1 MSESRNQRSRAPWYG
16 YICGCCCVI
25 EYTEADGLSLHK
37 PPHWIRHG
45 PPAEEV
51 SNLPPLR
58 MTLDEEDQ
66 KYPAFVRE
74 STKSIDLNDPITL
87 EDLQKIIPTID
98 QDLEGN
104 IKSWEESFRKY
115 EELENKSLEV
125 IGPELVKVLGKLR
138 DDPDAFIN
146 SSNPSIRSLART
158 RTSLYATTSQR
169 DSRSSRNSLEI
180 EGGNNTSGNERRRS
194 FVTPQPHLEDSPVRS
209 LRRGSM
215 PETIRPM
222 SMNSVISHS
231 YTERLSEFNG
241 HMSPN
246 VVSNSRE
253 GTDLVF
259 GRRVQSVAMSR
270 TSSGP
275 LPQKNPIHQTM
286 GTRELS
292 MIWAGR
298 LAELS
303 PSQGQL
309 SKQVGLNG
317 QVLSL
322 KMTPKWPGWLSDC
335 LYDVIKI
342 NKYGK
347 RQRRIIK
354 LTEYHLLN
362 VKDGKSVTKVVP
374 YAGIQRINLTSP
386 RSFSID
392 YEIKCNSQEV
402 ERGTLYYESLLSA
415 HIVQQVTTRTQIR
428 RDLDRIGRMISTDD
442 VNRLGY
448 SVGVTEAMILTI
460 TELVTKNNS
469 DITQFA
475 LLLGRRTFEQIL
487 SINPELIEPLPSSLP
502 APSSPIGSLSMTK
515 TSSLSRQHTVDV
527 SASVRRLLAIQQGSG
542 EYKLK
547 NLIQKI
553 ILDVQSPEGNTLRHF
568 LQNFPNIPKD
578 KNITELRHFIDG
590 LYEYLIEN
598 HVTLFATCLQS
609 HDGHD
614 DDIPT
619 AAGDSIALARST
631 SHSSQAPAA
640 APLKKEPSSPQP
652 LLTDS
657 PIPSLR
663 LTEELLISI
672 SYIAYTVV
680 EETLFLALQP
690 KIISYCLAYEVRE
703 VLCLFHIS
711 RSHSLTLCLSEC

>member
-1 MSESRNQRSRAPWYG
+1 M
-16 YICGCCCVI
+16 I
-25 EYTEADGLSLHK
+25 EYTEDGGLSLHK
-37 PPHWIRHG
+37 PPNWIHRDP
-45 PPAEEV
+45 PPAEI
-51 SNLPPLR
+51 SNPPTLR
-58 MTLDEEDQ
+58 MAVDDGDLPEEDL

-74 STKSIDLNDPITL
+74 STRSIDLNDPITL

-115 EELENKSLEV
+115 EELENRSLEV
-125 IGPELVKVLGKLR
+125 IGPELVQVLGKLR

-158 RTSLYATTSQR
+158 RTSLYATTSNH
-169 DSRSSRNSLEI
+169 DSRSSRSSLEI
-180 EGGNNTSGNERRRS
+180 QSGNSGGTERRRS
-194 FVTPQPHLEDSPVRS
+194 FVVQQFHEASSPFRTQ
-209 LRRGSM
+209 RRGSM
-215 PETIRPM
+215 PEIARPM
-222 SMNSVISHS
+222 SMNSVVSHS

-241 HMSPN
+241 QMSPD

-270 TSSGP
+270 STSGP

-292 MIWAGR
+292 LIWAGR

-374 YAGIQRINLTSP
+374 YGGIQRINLTSP

-442 VNRLGY
+442 NRLGY
-448 SVGVTEAMILTI
+448 SVGVTEAMIHTI

-475 LLLGRRTFEQIL
+475 LLLGQRTFEQL
-487 SINPELIEPLPSSLP
+487 QSINPNLIQSP
-502 APSSPIGSLSMTK
+502 APPSSPPLPASPLTK
-515 TSSLSRQHTVDV
+515 KSSLSRQNTVDAS
-527 SASVRRLLAIQQGSG
+527 SASIRRLLAIQQGSG

-598 HVTLFATCLQS
+598 HVTLFATCLHSMDQE
-609 HDGHD
+609 D
-614 DDIPT
+614 DHPAAA
-619 AAGDSIALARST
+619 AAGLPPSDSIHLTRST
-631 SHSSQAPAA
+631 SDSSQVSTVGV
-640 APLKKEPSSPQP
+640 KKEPSSPQP
-652 LLTDS
+652 LITSS

-663 LTEELLISI
+663 LTEELLVSI

-680 EETLFLALQP
+680 EGNFVPCFATEDYLLLP
-690 KIISYCLAYEVRE
+690 
-703 VLCLFHIS
+703 VL
-711 RSHSLTLCLSEC
+711 

>member
-1 MSESRNQRSRAPWYG
+1 MSQSRDRGSRDPWYRN
-16 YICGCCCVI
+16 ICGCCCVI

-37 PPHWIRHG
+37 SPTWIRHHHHQD
-45 PPAEEV
+45 PSPTDISTAPTLRMEADD
-51 SNLPPLR
+51 NDLPPEG
-58 MTLDEEDQ
+58 DEN

-74 STKSIDLNDPITL
+74 STRSIDFNDPITL

-115 EELENKSLEV
+115 EELENRSLEV
-125 IGPELVKVLGKLR
+125 IGPELVQVLGKLR

-158 RTSLYATTSQR
+158 RTSLYATTSHP
-169 DSRSSRNSLEI
+169 DSRSSRGGSFEI
-180 EGGNNTSGNERRRS
+180 QSGNSGGSERRRS
-194 FVTPQPHLEDSPVRS
+194 LLVTPVTSP
-209 LRRGSM
+209 LRTQRRESM
-215 PETIRPM
+215 PDIRPM

-231 YTERLSEFNG
+231 FTERLSEFNG
-241 HMSPN
+241 SMSPD

-270 TSSGP
+270 SAGSP
-275 LPQKNPIHQTM
+275 LSHKNPIHQAM

-292 MIWAGR
+292 LIWAGR

-309 SKQVGLNG
+309 SKQVGRNG

-392 YEIKCNSQEV
+392 YEIKRSSQEV
-402 ERGTLYYESLLSA
+402 EKGTLYYESLLSA

-428 RDLDRIGRMISTDD
+428 RDLDRIGRMISNDD

-448 SVGVTEAMILTI
+448 SVGVTEAMIHTI

-475 LLLGRRTFEQIL
+475 LLLGRRTFEQL
-487 SINPELIEPLPSSLP
+487 QSVNPDLVQSPSTPFDRSP
-502 APSSPIGSLSMTK
+502 ASSTYKSSP
-515 TSSLSRQHTVDV
+515 SRPSIVDF
-527 SASVRRLLAIQQGSG
+527 SATIRRLLAIQQGSG

-547 NLIQKI
+547 NLIQKM

-568 LQNFPNIPKD
+568 LQNFPNIPND

-598 HVTLFATCLQS
+598 HVTLFATCLHTIDQEDKEGES
-609 HDGHD
+609 
-614 DDIPT
+614 IYPT
-619 AAGDSIALARST
+619 DST
-631 SHSSQAPAA
+631 SHSPHVSAIST
-640 APLKKEPSSPQP
+640 KNEPPSPQP
-652 LLTDS
+652 LVTS
-657 PIPSLR
+657 SRIPSLR
-663 LTEELLISI
+663 LTEELLVSI

-690 KIISYCLAYEVRE
+690 KIISYCLSYEVRE
-703 VLCLFHIS
+703 VFNLS
-711 RSHSLTLCLSEC
+711 SSLPH